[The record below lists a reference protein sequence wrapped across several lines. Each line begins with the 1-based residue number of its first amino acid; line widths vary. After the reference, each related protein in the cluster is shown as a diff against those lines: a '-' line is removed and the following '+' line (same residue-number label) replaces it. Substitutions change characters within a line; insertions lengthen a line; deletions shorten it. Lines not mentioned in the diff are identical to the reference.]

1 MSNAPA
7 AQAAAPVAGQ
17 GTNFALTPGQATAN
31 SILDYSTSE
40 GIKQYKASTASLYAS
55 DDDKF
60 DCDAA
65 GLRDF
70 MQLLETRSNSYAWD
84 IAVLHIATDPADLVN
99 SERISLLTNH
109 GEVTLQQVRDHCAV
123 YVSTPSRAA
132 QDSMQVY
139 ECLMKSMSKVGREK
153 ITVWKEQYHHN
164 GIPCGALLLKIIIRE
179 SHNDTK
185 AQAAHIRHQ
194 LSSLDTY
201 MASVGSDVEKFNIK
215 VRTLIQEL
223 KARGETSN
231 DLLINLFKGY
241 KAAADSKFVEYI
253 EKREDEYE
261 DGEVLE
267 PEMLMTK
274 AANKYKTLLLK
285 DRWMAPSPHEEKVLA
300 LEAKVKTLTAKK
312 NKATPAKGEGGKKGK
327 DGNKRKAD
335 GKKEREK
342 PAWMT
347 KEPNDKNEVKI
358 VDDKKYYWCPNHK
371 SWTRHKPSECKGKGY
386 MPNKIN
392 EKKVTKSSESKREL
406 KLAKA
411 AESLISE
418 DDE

>member
-1 MSNAPA
+1 MSNAPI
-7 AQAAAPVAGQ
+7 
-17 GTNFALTPGQATAN
+17 FALTPGQATAH
-31 SILDYSTSE
+31 SILDYSTAD
-40 GIKQYKASTASLYAS
+40 GIKQYKAAIASLYTN

-65 GLRDF
+65 GIRDF
-70 MQLLETRSNSYAWD
+70 LQLLETRSNSYAWD
-84 IAVLHIATDPADLVN
+84 VAVLNITLDPTNLVD
-99 SERISLLTNH
+99 SERVSLLNNH
-109 GEVTLQQVRDHCAV
+109 GEITLKQIKDHCAA
-123 YVSTPSRAA
+123 YVEAQTRAA

-139 ECLMKSMSKVGREK
+139 ECLMKSISKVGREK
-153 ITVWKEQYHHN
+153 ITVWKDQYHHN

-179 SHNDTK
+179 SHSDTK

-201 MASVGSDVEKFNIK
+201 MASVGSDIEKFNIK

-261 DGEVLE
+261 DGEILE

-285 DRWMAPSPHEEKVLA
+285 EKWMAPSPQEEKVLA
-300 LEAKVKTLTAKK
+300 LEAKIKTMSAKK
-312 NKATPAKGEGGKKGK
+312 NTKGVANAKKPQDKDAGKKGGSTK
-327 DGNKRKAD
+327 
-335 GKKEREK
+335 KKER
-342 PAWMT
+342 PDWML
-347 KEPNDKNEVKI
+347 KEPKDKNSSKTVEGKE
-358 VDDKKYYWCPNHK
+358 YWWCPNHK
-371 SWTRHKPSECKGKGY
+371 SWTRHKPSKCKGKGY
-386 MPNKIN
+386 IPNKAN
-392 EKKVTKSSESKREL
+392 DSKTTKNSESKREL

-411 AESLISE
+411 AESLMSE